1 MKLITFST
9 CIHFLGLVEE
19 NETGFMS
26 AGMSRGAKIVCLGDT
41 DIILGRKMVM
51 LHWEAVKK
59 GWRCTNE
66 KYTEGKKKK
75 KSMTDNG
82 RNKEEKKPSEF

>member
-1 MKLITFST
+1 MLHTYIITVMKLITFST

-26 AGMSRGAKIVCLGDT
+26 AGMSCGAKSVCLGDT
-41 DIILGRKMVM
+41 DEILGRKMVV

-59 GWRCTNE
+59 GWSCSCTNE
-66 KYTEGKKKK
+66 KYTEGKKK
-75 KSMTDNG
+75 NL
-82 RNKEEKKPSEF
+82 